1 MLYALNL
8 SEDNRILSVTYD
20 EYAPKEQPRVE
31 SFPEGN
37 LVDYK
42 YINGEFIHDPL
53 PQVIDNSVRIA
64 ELKQNL
70 ADTDYIV
77 IKIAEGV
84 ATWEDY
90 PNIKEQ
96 RQAWR
101 DEINQLESEQE
112 VSE

>member
-20 EYAPKEQPRVE
+20 EYAPENQPRVE
-31 SFPEGN
+31 TLPEGN
-37 LVDYK
+37 IVEYK
-42 YINGEFIHDPL
+42 FITGEFIHEPL
-53 PQVIDNSVRIA
+53 PEVVDNSVRIA

-84 ATWEDY
+84 STWDDY

-101 DEINQLESEQE
+101 NEINELESQN
-112 VSE
+112 